1 MTYSAVL
8 TTRVF
13 QMKTKTILITQKN
26 IFNTK
31 ELLQI
36 LFNFLNRFN

>member
-8 TTRVF
+8 TTREF
-13 QMKTKTILITQKN
+13 QMITKTILITQKN